1 MFLSTLPI
9 ACLSWMLCCFHASM
23 VSQQFSLKG
32 LGDIFCIFIQP
43 FNVSPLYC
51 PCSNR
56 FGKILQNGAY
66 FLDRLLKA
74 KKKPWCLSSR
84 HQDVP
89 TCLCTPQRW
98 NSSFATCGCRD
109 SYDPA
114 QPIKINKSHF
124 RVDIPTILL
133 STGSVSC
140 GVRGY
145 CFASWPILPT
155 MWHITRVEQR
165 NFTVK
170 S

>member
-56 FGKILQNGAY
+56 FSKILQNGAY

-74 KKKPWCLSSR
+74 KKNL
-84 HQDVP
+84 DVWAHAIRTFLP
-89 TCLCTPQRW
+89 VYAPPKRW
-98 NSSFATCGCRD
+98 NSSSATCGCRD

-114 QPIKINKSHF
+114 QLIKKTN
-124 RVDIPTILL
+124 DILRFIFPPFFYPLVLCLVEFAIALPPGRYCPPCGILQEW
-133 STGSVSC
+133 SKVT
-140 GVRGY
+140 
-145 CFASWPILPT
+145 LP
-155 MWHITRVEQR
+155 
-165 NFTVK
+165 
-170 S
+170 